1 MARSRAIIY
10 RPLRSPR
17 CRRNVHE
24 GGKDNIEKRGCER
37 GVRGKR
43 GGGSVERRERGE
55 KKAWKDEGSR
65 AWVTREV
72 RFRGVRYTRGKINFP
87 SLVKSLVKAEI
98 TRVMG
103 KSGEVTK

>member
-37 GVRGKR
+37 GVRGER

-65 AWVTREV
+65 AWVTRECV
-72 RFRGVRYTRGKINFP
+72 FEECGTREGKLI
-87 SLVKSLVKAEI
+87 SRRS
-98 TRVMG
+98 
-103 KSGEVTK
+103 